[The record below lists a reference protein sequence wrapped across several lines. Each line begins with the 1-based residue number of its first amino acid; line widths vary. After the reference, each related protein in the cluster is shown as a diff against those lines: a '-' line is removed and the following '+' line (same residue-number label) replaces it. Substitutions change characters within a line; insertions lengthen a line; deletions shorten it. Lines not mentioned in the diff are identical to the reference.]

1 MASLH
6 MSLDR
11 LDGFVVFSTG
21 VSQHPMNPFSKILD
35 IVVDETGRNHKT
47 GDDEPA
53 VSG

>member
-1 MASLH
+1 MASLN

-11 LDGFVVFSTG
+11 LDGFVVFNAG
-21 VSQHPMNPFSKILD
+21 IFQHPANPFPKILD
-35 IVVDETGRNHKT
+35 IVVDEASRDHKT